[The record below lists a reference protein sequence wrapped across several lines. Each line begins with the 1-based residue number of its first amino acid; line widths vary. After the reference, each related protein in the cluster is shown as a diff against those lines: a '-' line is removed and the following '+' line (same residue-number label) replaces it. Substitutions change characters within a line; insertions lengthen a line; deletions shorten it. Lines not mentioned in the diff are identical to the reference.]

1 MSPVG
6 STGHTHVHPHSYMH
20 VEHAC
25 AHSQRLLRPPEPCVW
40 WGDSAPK
47 CTVTRAVSPPVGDMV
62 PSIWDAM
69 VFNHTRGARLPP
81 MTEFPQGTRRG
92 HVHSCA
98 RCGATSPHLLRP
110 RSPPP
115 PGRVRVEEKPGHSPW
130 VPTEDPPGA
139 SAALLVAQLRA
150 FVQVRTGEGTA
161 CCRSGQEADTNRLGQ
176 PSRLLAGG
184 WAASLC
190 QLGGLAEEPDSK
202 LDQTCIS

>member
-62 PSIWDAM
+62 PSTWDAM

-110 RSPPP
+110 RPPP
-115 PGRVRVEEKPGHSPW
+115 PRPSASGGETRAQPMGPHRGPARGQR
-130 VPTEDPPGA
+130 
-139 SAALLVAQLRA
+139 SAAGGPTAGLCPGEDRGGNRLLPV
-150 FVQVRTGEGTA
+150 
-161 CCRSGQEADTNRLGQ
+161 RSGG
-176 PSRLLAGG
+176 
-184 WAASLC
+184 
-190 QLGGLAEEPDSK
+190 
-202 LDQTCIS
+202 